1 SINPTRR
8 SFCNLNGCRNGGQG
22 CVEKSAYWEIGTI
35 QCTKP
40 TKLAIRILA
49 TGERGEPAENN
60 SLSNSSLRSWR
71 EKSAGSNVGLFKVS
85 SRRVHKRRAHRRGG
99 LPALRRVFSE

>member
-49 TGERGEPAENN
+49 TGERGQPAQTSDFSRCPHAACISAVRIAAADCQRCVG
-60 SLSNSSLRSWR
+60 SLASERSMT
-71 EKSAGSNVGLFKVS
+71 SATRSGTFG
-85 SRRVHKRRAHRRGG
+85 
-99 LPALRRVFSE
+99 